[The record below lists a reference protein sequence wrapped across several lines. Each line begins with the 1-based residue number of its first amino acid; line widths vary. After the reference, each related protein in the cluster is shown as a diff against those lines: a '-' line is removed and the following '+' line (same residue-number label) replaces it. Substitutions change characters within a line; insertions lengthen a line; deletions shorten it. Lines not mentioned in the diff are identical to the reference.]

1 VTVRRRDLLPL
12 AALATLA
19 GCGLRP
25 LYGGAG
31 HAVAEEL
38 GAIEVVAPKT
48 RLGWLLAD
56 RLVGELAAVTADVP
70 RYRLVVRRLRRRRDA
85 LAVQLD
91 DSVTRYE
98 LTLIAEFELLR
109 LADGVPLLRA
119 DLRRVASYNVLR
131 QPWATRAAE
140 RDAERRAAG
149 ELARAIRNR
158 LALFFRARG

>member
-1 VTVRRRDLLPL
+1 MRRRDWLLLPL
-12 AALATLA
+12 LPALA

-48 RLGWLLAD
+48 PLGWLLAD
-56 RLVGELAAVTADVP
+56 RLVGELAAVVADVP
-70 RYRLVVRRLRRRRDA
+70 RYRLEILRLRRRRDA

-98 LTLIAEFELLR
+98 LTLIAEFQLTR
-109 LADGVPLLRA
+109 LADGARLLRA

-158 LALFFRARG
+158 LALYFARQV